1 MRQIHRRTLLGVPA
15 MLLAGRALA
24 APASPWLAYERRLR
38 GRLSD
43 EGGGGFDQDFEADLF
58 DLTNLFRGQQ
68 GRPPLAW
75 DPGLARAARAHA
87 ADMAARDSFEHL
99 TPEGYGPAARV
110 GLLARDLVGAA
121 GENIAVRR
129 NARAPATP
137 PQIMQQ
143 WRDSPDHRANMLT
156 PGFTHA
162 GLGLVQLNGEVVA
175 VAVYAEVSARLARPA
190 PLQAAGV
197 EAIAEAL
204 AQASPPISQFSVSEP
219 GGEALTTTYVEGR
232 AVTLAPGA
240 WQSRPHLP
248 SGPRRYQVAW
258 GPVFVVG

>member
-1 MRQIHRRTLLGVPA
+1 MRQIHRRTLLALPA

-24 APASPWLAYERRLR
+24 APAAPWLAYERLLR

-43 EGGGGFDQDFEADLF
+43 EGGGGFDQDFETDLL

-68 GRPPLAW
+68 GRPPLGW
-75 DPGLARAARAHA
+75 DDGLARAARAHA
-87 ADMAARDSFEHL
+87 ADMAARNSFEHL

-110 GLLARDLVGAA
+110 GLLARDLVGAV
-121 GENIAVRR
+121 GENIAMRR

-137 PQIMQQ
+137 QQIMQQ
-143 WRDSPDHRANMLT
+143 WRDSPGHRANMLT

-162 GLGLVQLNGEVVA
+162 GLGLVRLNGEVVA

-190 PLQAAGV
+190 PLRVAGV

-204 AQASPPISQFSVSEP
+204 AEATPPISQFSVSEP

-232 AVTLAPGA
+232 AVTLTPGA
-240 WQSRPHLP
+240 WQSRPHLA

-258 GPVFVVG
+258 GPVFVLG